1 MIFSIV
7 LINCESPLV
16 QQYQLSQVE
25 LSNAFIDAHIDSLRI
40 ELGDN
45 FEAMV
50 AFLKKIKT
58 TL

>member
-7 LINCESPLV
+7 LINCESLLV

-45 FEAMV
+45 FEVMV